1 VTSPHPTPASI
12 STTRRRLPRSRSGF
26 TLLEI
31 MLVVTIIALLLGAGI
46 YYMTGSAEYAREVRI
61 RGDFQTMTT
70 QLRLYQSMN
79 GFLPSS
85 QQGLGAMVNRPESE
99 PRPRQ
104 WRQLLKQVP
113 LDPWQSEYGYVQPGR
128 KSKEGFDLFSKG
140 PDRVADTP
148 DDIGNWSEE
157 TQ

>member
-1 VTSPHPTPASI
+1 MNH
-12 STTRRRLPRSRSGF
+12 RLRSRSNASAF

-61 RGDFQTMTT
+61 RGDFQTIST

-79 GFLPSS
+79 GFLPSTA
-85 QQGLGAMVNRPESE
+85 QGLKAMVARPDSE

-113 LDPWQSEYGYVQPGR
+113 LDPWQNEYGYASPG
-128 KSKEGFDLFSKG
+128 KQSKEGFDLFSKG
-140 PDRVADTP
+140 PDRVADTA
-148 DDIGNWSEE
+148 DDIGNWAQE